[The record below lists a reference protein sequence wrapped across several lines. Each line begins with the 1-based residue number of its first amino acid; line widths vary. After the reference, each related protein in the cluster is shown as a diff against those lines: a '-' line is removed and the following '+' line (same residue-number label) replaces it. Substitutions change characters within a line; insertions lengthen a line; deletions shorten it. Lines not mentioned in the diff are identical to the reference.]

1 VFRLRWPQLL
11 LASALILL
19 LGGIGFVYAGKT
31 PDKLR
36 RVSALSEAQANFVR
50 PGLVIK
56 ILSAEIAADGTIR
69 TRFKLTDP
77 RGQPL
82 DRSGVETPGPVS
94 VSFIAAYIPRGQ
106 DKYVSY
112 TVRTQTSPITGVA
125 AIQAAGQNNGT
136 FTKVGDGEFTY
147 QFSIRANN
155 VDRTV
160 THSIGA
166 YGSRN
171 MSELQLPNNYDDDV
185 FNFVPNGSPVTV
197 TRDVI
202 RTESCN
208 DCHHEMAFHG
218 GSRRTME
225 LCVLCHTPQTT
236 DPDTG
241 NTVDMAPMTHR
252 IHAGA
257 SLPSVRAGKPYIIIG
272 NQQSVHDYS
281 KINFPADVRNCQ
293 VCHEQN
299 RGAKQADAMFNASR
313 AACGSCHDDVN
324 FATGVGHINL
334 PQISD
339 NQCNNCH
346 VRDGELD
353 FDASILGAHRVPR
366 FAKALPGVELKI
378 LEVTGAGPGKS
389 PTIAFSIKDKQGN
402 PIDPSKMARL
412 NLRISGPAH
421 DYGTL
426 ISEDARRAQGVP
438 GQYFWTTLRALP
450 ANASG
455 TWAVSLEGRTE
466 ITVLPGTT
474 KQQTIRDTGINSTV
488 FVSVDGSAM
497 QPRRQIVTTQKCNA
511 CHFQMA
517 FHGDAR
523 NTVEN
528 CAVCHSSSLVAGSG
542 ANAQPVEFATMI
554 HRIHRGHSLENPY
567 VIGNANFN
575 EIGYPGDLR
584 RCDACHVNNSQN
596 LPLRGDLRPVAT
608 PAGPVNQVPKMTSAC
623 VGCHDG
629 IVTLAHAL
637 TNTNELGETCGTCH
651 GPNSEFS
658 VQRVHQ
664 P

>member
-1 VFRLRWPQLL
+1 MSRLRWPQII
-11 LASALILL
+11 AAFALILL
-19 LGGIGFVYAGKT
+19 LGCAGFVYAGKS
-31 PDKLR
+31 PDKIVR
-36 RVSALSEAQANFVR
+36 ISALSEAQVNFVR

-82 DRSGVETPGPVS
+82 DRLGVETPGPVS
-94 VSFIAAYIPRGQ
+94 VSFIAAYIPRGA
-106 DKYVSY
+106 DKYVAY
-112 TVRTQTSPITGVA
+112 TTRTQTSPITGVS

-136 FTKVGDGEFTY
+136 FTKVGDGEYTY
-147 QFSIRANN
+147 QFSIRATN
-155 VDRTV
+155 VDRSV

-171 MSELQLPNNYDDDV
+171 LSEFQMATNYDDDV
-185 FNFVPNGSPVTV
+185 FNFVPDGSRVTV

-208 DCHHEMAFHG
+208 DCHHDMAFHG
-218 GSRRTME
+218 GSRKTME

-252 IHAGA
+252 IHTGA
-257 SLPSVRAGKPYIIIG
+257 SLPSVQAGKPYIIIG

-299 RGAKQADAMFNASR
+299 RGAAQADAMYKASR

-324 FATGVGHINL
+324 FATGVGHVNL
-334 PQISD
+334 PQVSD
-339 NQCNNCH
+339 NQCTSCH
-346 VRDGELD
+346 IREGELD
-353 FDASILGAHRVPR
+353 FDASIHGAHTVPR
-366 FAKALPGVELKI
+366 FAKALPGVTLQI
-378 LEVTGAGPGKS
+378 LEVTDGAAGKR
-389 PTIAFSIKDKQGN
+389 PTIAFSIKDKAGN

-412 NLRISGPAH
+412 NFRLSGPAQ
-421 DYGTL
+421 DYGSV

-438 GQYFWTTLRALP
+438 GQYFWTFLTPIP
-450 ANASG
+450 ANAAG
-455 TWAVSLEGRTE
+455 TWGLSLEGRTE
-466 ITVLPGTT
+466 ITVLPGTA
-474 KQQTIRDTGINSTV
+474 KQLLVRDTGVNSTV
-488 FVSVDGSAM
+488 FFSVDGSRTE
-497 QPRRQIVTTQKCNA
+497 PRRQIVTTEKCNV
-511 CHFQMA
+511 CHFKLA
-517 FHGDAR
+517 AHGDAR

-528 CAVCHSSSLVAGSG
+528 CAVCHNSTLVAGSG
-542 ANAQPVEFATMI
+542 ASAQPVEFATMI
-554 HRIHRGHSLENPY
+554 HRIHRGNALENSY
-567 VIGNANFN
+567 RIGNANFN

-584 RCDACHVNNSQN
+584 RCDACHVNGSQN
-596 LPLRGDLRPVAT
+596 LPLREGLRTVST
-608 PAGPVNQVPKMTSAC
+608 PAGPVNQVPKMTAAC
-623 VGCHDG
+623 AGCHDG
-629 IVTLAHAL
+629 IGTLAHAV
-637 TNTNELGETCGTCH
+637 TNTNQLGETCGTCH
-651 GPNSEFS
+651 GATSEFS